1 MNFVHNTTSLYFMTK
16 YHRISKL
23 CQASNHDAHWWLG
36 LLHFCQIVSN
46 HKYTLLT
53 FWLQCVNL
61 NFTLRLACNTWFT
74 YNIVILSTHT
84 HTYYTI
90 SSTLT
95 SIWMIELVRQESVDR
110 SGGIC
115 CWAVVWHLGGS
126 GDTLRNINWLTDG
139 RGEARSNP
147 STHYL
152 GFRFSL
158 HSMRGCHHISNFRV
172 DFKIVNK

>member
-1 MNFVHNTTSLYFMTK
+1 MTK
-16 YHRISKL
+16 YHSL
-23 CQASNHDAHWWLG
+23 SQASNHDSQWWLV

-46 HKYTLLT
+46 HKNTLLT

-61 NFTLRLACNTWFT
+61 NFTLRLACNTWFS
-74 YNIVILSTHT
+74 YNIVILWYCPCT
-84 HTYYTI
+84 
-90 SSTLT
+90 TLT

-172 DFKIVNK
+172 NLKIANK